1 MGMQGQYA
9 AYAAYYGAAASAPP
23 PPGDAPPPPPPGD
36 APPPPPDGQ
45 PPAPPG
51 APAGA
56 GTGQAGT
63 ADYMAYWWVHGSKSL
78 YLLTHRFSRAAYGYD
93 VNSEAFKQWYA
104 QTMAASGAQG
114 ATGAAPPGPA

>member
-1 MGMQGQYA
+1 MQGQYA

-51 APAGA
+51 APANA
-56 GTGQAGT
+56 ATAQAGT
-63 ADYMAYWWVHGSKSL
+63 TDYIAYWWVYGSKSI
-78 YLLTHRFSRAAYGYD
+78 YVSAHRFSRAAYGYD

-114 ATGAAPPGPA
+114 AAGAAPPGPA